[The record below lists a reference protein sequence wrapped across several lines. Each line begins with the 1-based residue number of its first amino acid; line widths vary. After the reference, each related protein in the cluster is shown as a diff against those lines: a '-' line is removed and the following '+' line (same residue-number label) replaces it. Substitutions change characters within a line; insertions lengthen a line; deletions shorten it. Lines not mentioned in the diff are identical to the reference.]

1 MPFASFPAFV
11 AGVGWVRCRPGRLR
25 MDGAWL
31 SLNKLE
37 GGGRV
42 QRITR
47 PNALVLS
54 RCYIMLLD
62 EGIMVM
68 MMMMMMK
75 KQQGYWLSGWSL
87 QSNFQN
93 SD

>member
-1 MPFASFPAFV
+1 
-11 AGVGWVRCRPGRLR
+11 
-25 MDGAWL
+25 
-31 SLNKLE
+31 
-37 GGGRV
+37 V

-68 MMMMMMK
+68 MILMMMMMKMMMMMMMLMMMMMMMMMK